1 MLCKWKQA
9 QLGAVPCC
17 QALPQC
23 RHALERQPGVVAR
36 AGDEQLGIEIA
47 PYAGVPLPALSKL
60 APNENHGTRRGHKTG
75 LIDPVTFFLFVNY
88 GLDIGHQ
95 IFVRSPFAEEEA
107 KIMVLLAEQAGA
119 KLTVGGDS
127 NPRAKAAE
135 WLRDG
140 GDEADF
146 AGRSIGKA
154 IFAGGLTAFVGN
166 LD

>member
-1 MLCKWKQA
+1 M
-9 QLGAVPCC
+9 
-17 QALPQC
+17 
-23 RHALERQPGVVAR
+23 
-36 AGDEQLGIEIA
+36 
-47 PYAGVPLPALSKL
+47 
-60 APNENHGTRRGHKTG
+60 
-75 LIDPVTFFLFVNY
+75 TFFLFVNY